1 MGEAFSDKELAFSL
15 CRVIPRQ
22 GEDCSF
28 IKLPEWL
35 NAIGEHSESAH
46 HHSVTVRKEARR
58 LGNKDKMKGK
68 IAGGEEQH
76 HSFSSS

>member
-1 MGEAFSDKELAFSL
+1 MWHFTVGKDEPL
-15 CRVIPRQ
+15 CCHENEWERHLVTKRWPFPCVIPRQ

-46 HHSVTVRKEARR
+46 HHSMTVGKEARR
-58 LGNKDKMKGK
+58 QETRTK
-68 IAGGEEQH
+68 
-76 HSFSSS
+76 